1 MDYDELI
8 ARQRKQLM
16 TSLPPVMERLGWT
29 AEELAAKRQGSL
41 RELLAWAKER
51 SPFYRERLAG
61 INPAI
66 FTEADLPS
74 LPALTKD
81 EMMAN
86 FDAIVTDPRLTL
98 AMADEHIGRLTS
110 DAYLLDTY
118 RALATGGSTG
128 RRGVFVYGW
137 DEWITLAQ
145 QQVRWRLRS
154 AGSVPSEPLIIASLL
169 AEKASHLGRAISALL
184 ANPAQPPVSSFPITL
199 PLAEVVAGLNATQ
212 PTALLGYPSALDVLT
227 EEARGGRLSI
237 SPKRVVT
244 AGEVLT
250 EDTRDRVG
258 QVWRVEVEDWWGAT
272 EGVHAIPCGA
282 GRAMHWPDDM
292 VIIEPVD
299 EHGKPVPAGVP
310 AAKILITNLYNLT
323 QPLIRYE
330 ITDELTLLDE
340 PCPCGCAHRR
350 IANITGRQDDLFRYD
365 GGIVVHPVVFRS
377 PLGRDRTVIEYQVT
391 QTPRGAAIT
400 VRSDGDGG
408 LESLRQQI
416 ITDLTKAGLTDPEVT
431 VTKVDSVAR
440 LPTGKLR
447 RFIPLE

>member
-1 MDYDELI
+1 
-8 ARQRKQLM
+8 
-16 TSLPPVMERLGWT
+16 
-29 AEELAAKRQGSL
+29 
-41 RELLAWAKER
+41 
-51 SPFYRERLAG
+51 
-61 INPAI
+61 
-66 FTEADLPS
+66 
-74 LPALTKD
+74 
-81 EMMAN
+81 
-86 FDAIVTDPRLTL
+86 
-98 AMADEHIGRLTS
+98 
-110 DAYLLDTY
+110 
-118 RALATGGSTG
+118 
-128 RRGVFVYGW
+128 
-137 DEWITLAQ
+137 
-145 QQVRWRLRS
+145 
-154 AGSVPSEPLIIASLL
+154 
-169 AEKASHLGRAISALL
+169 
-184 ANPAQPPVSSFPITL
+184 
-199 PLAEVVAGLNATQ
+199 
-212 PTALLGYPSALDVLT
+212 
-227 EEARGGRLSI
+227 
-237 SPKRVVT
+237 
-244 AGEVLT
+244 
-250 EDTRDRVG
+250 
-258 QVWRVEVEDWWGAT
+258 
-272 EGVHAIPCGA
+272 
-282 GRAMHWPDDM
+282 MHWPDDM

-408 LESLRQQI
+408 LQSLRQQI